1 MAAYSWVCIGEDQTV
16 PVSGFVREGYSLQ
29 HAALFLDNERVSE
42 GLYLSSAKTI
52 RDRLQLLGFGRARAD
67 AVVLQGWATRHHV
80 ENKNLADDPEKLI
93 ADFVIDLESEGG
105 APSVY
110 ENPSKQRLRSSWGYI
125 WGEERSQLRYLVD
138 RLPDEHP
145 VAFDLREVIG
155 RGHAAASETLCADA
169 RAEEITEA
177 SGTMPTITL
186 TEGSSDAS
194 ILEKALEILRPDLV
208 GFLTFM
214 DYSHKPDGGVGA
226 VTNGLKAFSAAGV
239 GNRIIGLYDNDT
251 AGRQGLLSLR
261 KSPLR
266 PHMRGTVLPELELAR
281 SYPTYGPDGLSCTDI
296 NGRAVSVELFLGRD
310 VLTIDGELSPVQ
322 WTQYVKPMNSYQGE
336 ISQKG
341 LIQERF
347 YEKVKT
353 FSAASR
359 HEKSDDWQDLEH
371 LIDYIV
377 QLMSTEDNSQKEPQN

>member
-1 MAAYSWVCIGEDQTV
+1 MAAYSWVCIGEDQSI
-16 PVSGFVREGYSLQ
+16 PISGSVREGYSLQ
-29 HAALFLDNERVSE
+29 HAAL
-42 GLYLSSAKTI
+42 LSSAKTI
-52 RDRLQLLGFGRARAD
+52 RDRLQLLGFSRARAD
-67 AVVLQGWATRHHV
+67 TVILERWATRHHV
-80 ENKNLADDPEKLI
+80 EDEFLDDDPEKLV
-93 ADFVIDLESEGG
+93 ADFVVHLGSEGE
-105 APSVY
+105 ASAVY
-110 ENPSKQRLRSSWGYI
+110 RNSSEKRLLSSWGYI
-125 WGEERSQLRYLVD
+125 WGEERNQLRYLVD

-145 VAFDLREVIG
+145 VAFDLREVIH
-155 RGHAAASETLCADA
+155 RGYVEASETLCTDA

-177 SGTMPTITL
+177 SGTMPTIVL

-194 ILEKALEILRPDLV
+194 ILDKALEILRPDLV

-226 VTNGLKAFSAAGV
+226 VTNGLKAFSAAGI

-251 AGRQGLLSLR
+251 AGRQGLLSLQ

-281 SYPTYGPDGLSCTDI
+281 SYPTYGPDGLSRTDI

-336 ISQKG
+336 ISQKDV
-341 LIQERF
+341 IQGRF
-347 YEKVKT
+347 YSKAKA
-353 FSAASR
+353 FNAASK
-359 HEKSDDWQDLEH
+359 HEKRDDWQDLEH

-377 QLMSTEDNSQKEPQN
+377 QLMSSGGSSQTEPRN